1 MSSVSRTSSPI
12 VSANWIYSGLRFL
25 ELSQEGFVKN
35 DCSFQEVILFS
46 TLTPLTNMVK
56 HMIPIKILNHTTCC
70 QTRGKRKRGEKYD
83 KDLPW
88 SSHQCSLISI
98 SIST

>member
-1 MSSVSRTSSPI
+1 MSSLSRTSTPI

-25 ELSQEGFVKN
+25 ELSQEAFVKN

-56 HMIPIKILNHTTCC
+56 HMIPIKILSTTQCAVKPEG
-70 QTRGKRKRGEKYD
+70 REKEVRNMIKIYHGP
-83 KDLPW
+83 LT
-88 SSHQCSLISI
+88 SVH
-98 SIST
+98 